1 MKRVNNAFTLTEL
14 LVALG
19 IIGILCAILLPI
31 IFSILPNQNTLMAK
45 RAYYAVQTVVA
56 EMINDETCYPDLT
69 TLGAGK
75 RRVGFYDGLAYVN
88 CTKWNNSAYYT
99 NESGQ
104 QNNKFVTII
113 KDKLDIQTDNGTQF
127 TTKDGMQWAITGMN
141 YTSTNNPNSTAYI
154 TIDVNGTEEPNCT
167 KSAAYA
173 SAISGKSA
181 CPASRTKG
189 MEVFTIGVRADGR
202 LVISPTDTWA
212 MDAVK
217 VSKDITEE

>member
-75 RRVGFYDGLAYVN
+75 RRVGFDDGLAYVN
-88 CTKWNNSAYYT
+88 
-99 NESGQ
+99 
-104 QNNKFVTII
+104 
-113 KDKLDIQTDNGTQF
+113 
-127 TTKDGMQWAITGMN
+127 
-141 YTSTNNPNSTAYI
+141 
-154 TIDVNGTEEPNCT
+154 
-167 KSAAYA
+167 
-173 SAISGKSA
+173 
-181 CPASRTKG
+181 
-189 MEVFTIGVRADGR
+189 
-202 LVISPTDTWA
+202 
-212 MDAVK
+212 
-217 VSKDITEE
+217 